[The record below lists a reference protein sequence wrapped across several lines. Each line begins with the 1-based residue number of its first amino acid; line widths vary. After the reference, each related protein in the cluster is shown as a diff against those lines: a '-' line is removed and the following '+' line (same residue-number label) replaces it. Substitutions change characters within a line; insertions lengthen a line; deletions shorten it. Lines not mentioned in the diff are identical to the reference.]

1 MEKTMKRRTFLQ
13 AMAATAMLPYLN
25 TKAYAA
31 DRILQ
36 VGVYNSAQGALIKK
50 EVVPVFERD
59 YQCRVLTTEGPTLA
73 NIAAL
78 RATKNKP
85 VYSVMSMDDIGVP
98 QAKAEGLIEP
108 LSADEIPNLKSVF
121 DRYVLGDSYG
131 VGFSVSMAG
140 LFINTGMM
148 QPINSYAEIFDP
160 KYARQIILNTP
171 KNTQSILMLIV
182 AAALATG
189 KPLHEAQ
196 YLIDQGWEKLAQLK
210 PNVMTVYDSEA
221 QVMMVA
227 QGQAMIGGIEYS
239 KAIYPHTQKGVP
251 LDMTYPQEGAFTG
264 INGLALVKG
273 APQRELGLA
282 WINRLLEPSVQK
294 MLAEAT
300 LSAPTVRGIEFDAA
314 TLKYLA
320 YPESRMQ
327 ELNLFTPDWSYIIPR
342 RAELLEK
349 YNQTF
354 SG

>member
-1 MEKTMKRRTFLQ
+1 MTMKRRTFLK
-13 AMAATAMLPYLN
+13 AMAGTALLPYLN
-25 TKAYAA
+25 TRVNAA

-50 EVVPVFERD
+50 EVIPAFEKD
-59 YQCRVLTTEGPTLA
+59 YTCRVLTTEGATLA
-73 NIAAL
+73 NIASL

-85 VYSVMSMDDIGVP
+85 IYSVMSMDDIGVP
-98 QAKAEGLIEP
+98 QAKEEGLIEQLP
-108 LSADEIPNLKSVF
+108 IDEIPNLKNVF
-121 DRYVLGDSYG
+121 DRYLFNDNYG

-140 LFINTGMM
+140 LFINTSMM
-148 QPINSYAEIFDP
+148 QPIKSYAEIFDP
-160 KYARQIILNTP
+160 KYAHQMILNTP

-189 KPLHEAQ
+189 KPLQEAQ

-210 PNVMTVYDSEA
+210 PNVMTVYDGES

-239 KAIYPHTQKGVP
+239 KAIYPHTKKGIP

-264 INGLALVKG
+264 INGLVLVKG

-300 LSAPTVRGIEFDAA
+300 LSAPTVRDIEFDAE

-320 YPESRMQ
+320 YPESKMN
-327 ELNLFTPDWSYIIPR
+327 ELNLFTPDWTYIIPR